1 MGGEELLASLAQILA
16 SKSRTVEEIKI
27 YKTENLIFSLYK
39 HLSLIMSLWP
49 TLGSGKGIE
58 KNVTKKKKKNLLRI
72 WISVYIQKAILV
84 AELMHASKAH
94 IY

>member
-1 MGGEELLASLAQILA
+1 MGGEELLTSLAQILA

>member
-58 KNVTKKKKKNLLRI
+58 KNVTKKKKRNLLRI

>member
-1 MGGEELLASLAQILA
+1 MGGEEFLASLAQILA

-58 KNVTKKKKKNLLRI
+58 KNVTKKKKRNLLRI

>member
-27 YKTENLIFSLYK
+27 YKNENLIFSLYK

>member
-58 KNVTKKKKKNLLRI
+58 KNVTKKKKRI
-72 WISVYIQKAILV
+72 FWESEFPFIFKKQY
-84 AELMHASKAH
+84 
-94 IY
+94 